1 MTCGPARSVTE
12 TRGAERQPRCAIQRH
27 MSLRGAGSVRFWG
40 FTPPLDL
47 AEAASAAAE
56 AGAPLRA
63 LLVGSGDSRHLVT
76 TLAAA
81 RERPGMDGSS
91 MPPPLELTVY
101 EEAPEVLARQLLL
114 LSIALD
120 FEAHIPHNSHHE
132 DSHFPARHSAHAPG
146 ASA

>member
-1 MTCGPARSVTE
+1 MHFADGSAYQALNVPAKVRR
-12 TRGAERQPRCAIQRH
+12 TRRTIMKVYSE
-27 MSLRGAGSVRFWG
+27 L
-40 FTPPLDL
+40 
-47 AEAASAAAE
+47 
-56 AGAPLRA
+56 
-63 LLVGSGDSRHLVT
+63 
-76 TLAAA
+76 LAAA